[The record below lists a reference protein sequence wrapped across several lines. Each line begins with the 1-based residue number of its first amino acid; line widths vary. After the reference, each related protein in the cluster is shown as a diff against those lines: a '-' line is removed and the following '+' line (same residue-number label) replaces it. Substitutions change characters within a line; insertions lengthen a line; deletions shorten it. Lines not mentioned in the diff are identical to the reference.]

1 MAFDTRVAVARE
13 AVIKL
18 TNGGLDPQEL
28 LYEAAERIRRV
39 VPYDLGGWMTM
50 DPDTLLPTGNIRSG
64 KTPELT
70 QAFWRN
76 ELFTPDVHKF
86 TELVR
91 RHSPVAVMSAVDFA
105 TAEDSPRRQ
114 LIHRPAGLGDEARV
128 LLRAN
133 GSTWGAACLHRESAS
148 RDFDPDEQRFLAEV
162 AGDIG
167 RGLRASLSRRPATA
181 QLPVAP
187 GVLTMD
193 RELSVTSA
201 TDEAEQLTGL
211 LPGDAWTTLFGVAA
225 RAYDDDHAARAR
237 VRLVDGRWLLLHASR
252 LRGAQDG
259 PGRVAVVLNRA
270 PRADLTSLLLRL
282 HGLSARERQVAELLI
297 LGPRTDEIAARLHIS
312 RHTLRDHVK
321 SIFAKVGATSR
332 SELTALVGGAP
343 APDLV

>member
-1 MAFDTRVAVARE
+1 MAFDTRAALARE

-18 TNGGLDPQEL
+18 GDGALEPPEL
-28 LYEAAERIRRV
+28 LYEAAQRIRQV

-91 RHSPVAVMSAVDFA
+91 RRSPVAVMSTVDVA

-128 LLRAN
+128 VLRAN
-133 GSTWGAACLHRESAS
+133 GCMWGAACLHRDSGS
-148 RDFDPDEQRFLAEV
+148 RDFDADERQFLADV
-162 AGDIG
+162 AADVG
-167 RGLRASLSRRPATA
+167 RGLQASLSRRPPTA
-181 QLPVAP
+181 PLPGAP

-193 RELSVTSA
+193 RELRVVSA
-201 TDEAEQLTGL
+201 TAEAEQLTGL

-225 RAYDDDHAARAR
+225 RVYDKDRAARAR

-252 LRGAQDG
+252 LHGAADG
-259 PGRVAVVLNRA
+259 PARVAVVLDRA

-282 HGLSARERQVAELLI
+282 HGLSAREREVAELLM
-297 LGPRTDEIAARLHIS
+297 LGPRSSAGLRRRICCDAYLTKRRCRKRRARPA
-312 RHTLRDHVK
+312 RT
-321 SIFAKVGATSR
+321 R
-332 SELTALVGGAP
+332 S
-343 APDLV
+343 

>member
-1 MAFDTRVAVARE
+1 MAFDTRAALARE

-18 TNGGLDPQEL
+18 GDGGLEPQEL
-28 LYEAAERIRRV
+28 LFEAAERIRRV

-70 QAFWRN
+70 RAFWRN

-91 RHSPVAVMSAVDFA
+91 RRSPVAVMSTVDVA
-105 TAEDSPRRQ
+105 TAEESPRRQ

-128 LLRAN
+128 VLRAN
-133 GSTWGAACLHRESAS
+133 GSMWGAACLHRDSAS
-148 RDFDPDEQRFLAEV
+148 RDFDADERRFLADV
-162 AGDIG
+162 AADVG
-167 RGLRASLSRRPATA
+167 RGLQASLSRRPATA
-181 QLPVAP
+181 PLLGAP

-193 RELSVTSA
+193 RELRVVSA
-201 TDEAEQLTGL
+201 TAEAEQLTGL
-211 LPGDAWTTLFGVAA
+211 LPGDAWATLFGVAA
-225 RAYDDDHAARAR
+225 RVYDKDRAARAR

-252 LRGAQDG
+252 LHGAPDG
-259 PGRVAVVLNRA
+259 PARVAIVLDRA

-282 HGLSARERQVAELLI
+282 HGLSAREREVAELLM

-312 RHTLRDHVK
+312 RHALRDRVK
-321 SIFAKVGATSR
+321 AIFAKVGAKSR
-332 SELTALVGGAP
+332 SELTALVGGGS

>member
-1 MAFDTRVAVARE
+1 
-13 AVIKL
+13 
-18 TNGGLDPQEL
+18 
-28 LYEAAERIRRV
+28 
-39 VPYDLGGWMTM
+39 
-50 DPDTLLPTGNIRSG
+50 
-64 KTPELT
+64 
-70 QAFWRN
+70 
-76 ELFTPDVHKF
+76 VHKF
-86 TELVR
+86 TELAR
-91 RHSPVAVMSAVDFA
+91 RRSPVAVMSAVDVA

-114 LIHRPAGLGDEARV
+114 LIHRPAGLGDEVRV

-148 RDFDPDEQRFLAEV
+148 RDVDPDEQRFLAEV

-167 RGLRASLSRRPATA
+167 RGLRASLSHRPATA
-181 QLPVAP
+181 QLPAAP

-201 TDEAEQLTGL
+201 TDEAEQLT
-211 LPGDAWTTLFGVAA
+211 
-225 RAYDDDHAARAR
+225 
-237 VRLVDGRWLLLHASR
+237 RL
-252 LRGAQDG
+252 LRGT
-259 PGRVAVVLNRA
+259 R
-270 PRADLTSLLLRL
+270 
-282 HGLSARERQVAELLI
+282 ARERQVAELLI

>member
-18 TNGGLDPQEL
+18 TSGGLDPQEL
-28 LYEAAERIRRV
+28 LHEAAERIRRV

-91 RHSPVAVMSAVDFA
+91 RHSPVAVMSAVDVA

-133 GSTWGAACLHRESAS
+133 GSTWGAGAS
-148 RDFDPDEQRFLAEV
+148 TARA
-162 AGDIG
+162 
-167 RGLRASLSRRPATA
+167 LRAISTPTSSGFSPRWSATSVAVSAQACRVGPRRPSC
-181 QLPVAP
+181 P
-187 GVLTMD
+187 
-193 RELSVTSA
+193 
-201 TDEAEQLTGL
+201 
-211 LPGDAWTTLFGVAA
+211 
-225 RAYDDDHAARAR
+225 
-237 VRLVDGRWLLLHASR
+237 
-252 LRGAQDG
+252 
-259 PGRVAVVLNRA
+259 
-270 PRADLTSLLLRL
+270 
-282 HGLSARERQVAELLI
+282 
-297 LGPRTDEIAARLHIS
+297 
-312 RHTLRDHVK
+312 
-321 SIFAKVGATSR
+321 
-332 SELTALVGGAP
+332 
-343 APDLV
+343 